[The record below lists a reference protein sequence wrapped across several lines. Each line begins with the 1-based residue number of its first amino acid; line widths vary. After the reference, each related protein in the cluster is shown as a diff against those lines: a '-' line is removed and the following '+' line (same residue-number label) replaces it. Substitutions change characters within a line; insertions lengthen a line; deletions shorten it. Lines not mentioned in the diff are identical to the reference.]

1 MTTPH
6 HESPELVQ
14 ASETNQNTLET
25 ETSEKSEQV
34 SVKSA
39 ETQQVEMNDSV
50 EPAQEETS
58 ENIDEVSEASD
69 AESLVEQPA
78 KNESA
83 EKPEDFLSNEEIL
96 TRIES
101 LAEGFNQRSQVHEE
115 TIRKMHRRI
124 EELQED
130 QVRTLLKPVFERLA
144 GLHAQADEGTEQA
157 RLGTLDQNNT
167 LRTLEQF
174 KDSIEDLLSMLDV
187 ESVEATIGGLVDRKK
202 HYAVKTKKTGD
213 KSLDK
218 TIYKIVRQGFTFA
231 GADRV
236 MLPAR
241 VIAYKYDASLDIS
254 EQSQPE
260 SALPDETPTI
270 RLDGIN
276 ELENK

>member
-14 ASETNQNTLET
+14 ASETNQT

-34 SVKSA
+34 SVNSA
-39 ETQQVEMNDSV
+39 EMQQVEMNDSV

-69 AESLVEQPA
+69 AESVAEQSA
-78 KNESA
+78 KNESV

-101 LAEGFNQRSQVHEE
+101 LAEGFNQRSQAHEE

-241 VIAYKYDASLDIS
+241 VIAYKYDVSSDIS

-270 RLDGIN
+270 PLDVIN

>member
-1 MTTPH
+1 MAISH
-6 HESPELVQ
+6 LGSSELDQEPEEKLV
-14 ASETNQNTLET
+14 TLET
-25 ETSEKSEQV
+25 EISEDSEQN
-34 SVKSA
+34 SANSA
-39 ETQQVEMNDSV
+39 ETQQVEKNDFV
-50 EPAQEETS
+50 EPVQEES
-58 ENIDEVSEASD
+58 PENTDEVSEGSAVESEAEQSD
-69 AESLVEQPA
+69 

-83 EKPEDFLSNEEIL
+83 EEPEGYLSNEEIL

-101 LAEGFNQRSQVHEE
+101 LAEGFNQRSEAHEE
-115 TIRKMHRRI
+115 TIRKMNRRI

-130 QVRTLLKPVFERLA
+130 QVRALLKPVFERLA

-157 RLGTLDQNNT
+157 RLGTFDQNNT

-187 ESVEATIGGLVDRKK
+187 ESVEATVGGLVDRKK

-213 KSLDK
+213 KVLDK

-241 VIAYKYDASLDIS
+241 VIAYKYDVSLGIP

-260 SALPDETPTI
+260 SALLDEPPTI
-270 RLDGIN
+270 PLEVIN